1 MASETFCVLPW
12 IHAATLT
19 DGSVQLCCVSGGG
32 SGVNLND
39 GTLSDYWNSEY
50 VKDAR
55 RRMLAGRKVKACR
68 RCYLEEALGRRSHR
82 IVENDAWQG
91 RLGADPIQQLID
103 ETEVDG
109 TLGAPMQY
117 LDLRLGNTCNM
128 QCVMC
133 HPRESSRWLPTAR
146 KLSQLCEG
154 DELKDTWEFKSAD
167 TGRFEWY
174 RNPEFWSNLETFLPH
189 VKELILAGGE
199 PFLSKEQF
207 AFVKACCETGEANH
221 IRLRYHTNGTIFPEE
236 IVSYW
241 KQFEQVHF
249 MVSIDGTG
257 EVADYVRHPSDW
269 ERIDANVRRLDAVG
283 ENSLT
288 SFHFTTHA
296 LNVFR
301 LPDVLD
307 WADSS
312 GLRNRERFASLQELV
327 HTGLV
332 HHPPYM
338 SVRVLPTDYKQVVTD
353 RIEEYMRTRLSGQ
366 PVDKLTAVLNFMNSE
381 DDSQRM
387 PSLVEYTSTL
397 DSIRGSDIFRTL
409 PELEPYWARYEG
421 ERSRARPEP
430 GVSSSAR

>member
-1 MASETFCVLPW
+1 MSDASETFCVLPW
-12 IHAATLT
+12 VHAATLT

-39 GTLSDYWNSEY
+39 GTLSDYWHSEY

-82 IVENDAWQG
+82 IVENEAWQAKV
-91 RLGADPIQQLID
+91 GADAIEELVGR
-103 ETEVDG
+103 TAADG
-109 TLGAPMQY
+109 DLDAPPQY
-117 LDLRLGNTCNM
+117 IDLRLGNTCNM

-133 HPRESSRWLPTAR
+133 QPRESSRWLPTAR
-146 KLSQLCEG
+146 KLSQLFEG
-154 DELKDTWEFKSAD
+154 GELKDTWDFKSSIDA
-167 TGRFEWY
+167 GRFEWY

-189 VKELILAGGE
+189 VKELVIAGGE
-199 PFLSKEQF
+199 PFLIKEQF

-221 IRLRYHTNGTIFPEE
+221 IWLRYHTNGTIFPEE
-236 IVSYW
+236 LVPYW
-241 KQFEQVHF
+241 EQFQRVHF

-269 ERIDANVRRLDAVG
+269 EQIDANVRRLDGLG

-296 LNVFR
+296 LNVYR

-307 WADSS
+307 WAGGS
-312 GLRNRERFASLQELV
+312 GLRNGERVANLQDLV
-327 HTGLV
+327 HPGLV
-332 HHPPYM
+332 HHPAYM
-338 SVRVLPTDYKQVVTD
+338 SIRVLPADYKQVVTD
-353 RIEEYMRTRLSGQ
+353 RIEEYMRTRLAGQ
-366 PVDKLTAVLNFMNSE
+366 AVDKLEAILAFMNSE
-381 DDSQRM
+381 DQSERM

-397 DSIRGSDIFRTL
+397 DGIRGSDVLRTL
-409 PELEPYWARYEG
+409 PELEPYWDRYEG
-421 ERSRARPEP
+421 VGSTRDAAPLR
-430 GVSSSAR
+430 G